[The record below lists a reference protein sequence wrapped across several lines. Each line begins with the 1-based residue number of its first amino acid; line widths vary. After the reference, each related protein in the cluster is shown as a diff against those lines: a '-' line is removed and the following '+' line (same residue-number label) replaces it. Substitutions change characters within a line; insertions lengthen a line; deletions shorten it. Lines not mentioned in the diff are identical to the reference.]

1 MTESLYYLKY
11 CLPVVQ
17 LVSFA
22 GSGNVAAT
30 NDISYLNYLLSY
42 PGNLSSYSPA
52 KNLRFMLN

>member
-1 MTESLYYLKY
+1 MIESLHYLEY
-11 CLPVVQ
+11 CLPFVQ

-42 PGNLSSYSPA
+42 PGNLSRHGYSI
-52 KNLRFMLN
+52 